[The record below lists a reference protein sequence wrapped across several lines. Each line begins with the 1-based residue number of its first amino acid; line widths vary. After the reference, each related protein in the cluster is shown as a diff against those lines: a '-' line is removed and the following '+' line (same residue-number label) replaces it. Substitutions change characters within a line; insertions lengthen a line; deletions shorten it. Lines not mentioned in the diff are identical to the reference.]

1 MYSWRVSECRYRREG
16 GVVRLIMVRGALC
29 LCLLIHA
36 SVSYADDLFDGSVVS
51 AHFGPYVYHYSESSS
66 KNSFPWFLLLEWESA
81 SHWEIG
87 ASYFRNSYY
96 QPSGYVYGGKRWLFG
111 PKDNHFFLKL
121 TAGAILG
128 YVKPYDGKIPLN
140 YNGIG
145 LGIIPAIG
153 YKYHR
158 VSTQLAV
165 IGNAG
170 LLMTV
175 GYDIWK

>member
-1 MYSWRVSECRYRREG
+1 
-16 GVVRLIMVRGALC
+16 
-29 LCLLIHA
+29 LCLLIHVTY
-36 SVSYADDLFDGSVVS
+36 SRADDSTEGGVLS
-51 AHFGPYVYHYSESSS
+51 AHFGPYVYHYSHDSS
-66 KNSFPWFLLLEWESA
+66 KNSYPWFVLLEWETA
-81 SHWEIG
+81 SHWEVG
-87 ASYFRNSYY
+87 GSFFRNSYY

-111 PKDNHFFLKL
+111 PADNHLFLKI

-153 YKYHR
+153 YKYKR
-158 VSTQLAV
+158 TTTQLV
-165 IGNAG
+165 ILGNAG
-170 LLMTV
+170 LMLTF